1 MILNQISEMGK
12 IVAEMCIKQYKDR
25 EETLADNEKH
35 LADGFKDSDGPDAED
50 DMSDG
55 GIEDGD
61 DSEEDFKAT
70 KAKLAKYANGEP
82 DDSDGDDSD
91 FEFQAGDMQLYDSA
105 LDEIDELL
113 FLKETLD
120 GIYQH

>member
-12 IVAEMCIKQYKDR
+12 IVADMCIKQYKDR
-25 EETLADNEKH
+25 EETLADNEKD
-35 LADGFKDSDGPDAED
+35 LANDGKDSDGPGGED

-55 GIEDGD
+55 DGD

-82 DDSDGDDSD
+82 DDDSDEDDSD
-91 FEFQAGDMQLYDSA
+91 FEFQAGDMQLYDST

-113 FLKETLD
+113 YVKETLD